1 MRPFPGCYNFSFGRY
16 KWKTIWSL
24 PTYQLT
30 MRFLAHFPKSIFF
43 SKVHRKWT
51 KKDSDK
57 RTTGASSSFNVV
69 SKPHIIT
76 LKKFSE
82 RVAIYCWMGGV
93 FCENNHNFLRNGYP
107 PTLADCLNCFSTRR
121 PAGPPSARPPS
132 ARPPVEDESE
142 SESKARRRVNS
153 SSQPGLNVAWGG
165 GIHTL

>member
-1 MRPFPGCYNFSFGRY
+1 MRPFPGRYNFSFGRY

-57 RTTGASSSFNVV
+57 RTTGASLYINVV

-82 RVAIYCWMGGV
+82 RVAIYCWRWG
-93 FCENNHNFLRNGYP
+93 FFYENNCTVARSSS
-107 PTLADCLNCFSTRR
+107 ADPHLVRW
-121 PAGPPSARPPS
+121 
-132 ARPPVEDESE
+132 
-142 SESKARRRVNS
+142 RRVADWNS
-153 SSQPGLNVAWGG
+153 ASPLGKLRIPRSATLLQRTRQYPESDRKCHSQGQTGVDKHQGFADN
-165 GIHTL
+165 